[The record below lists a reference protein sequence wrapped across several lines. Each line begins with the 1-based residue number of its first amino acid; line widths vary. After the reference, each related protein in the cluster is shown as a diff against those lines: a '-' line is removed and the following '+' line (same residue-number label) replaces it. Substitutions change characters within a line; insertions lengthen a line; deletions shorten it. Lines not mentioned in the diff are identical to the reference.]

1 MIGITGGRK
10 KLISK
15 LFAGLLI
22 AASVMA
28 GIYAAAAAT
37 ATAMAA
43 SFTTA
48 ETSGHT
54 RIVEFA
60 AAVKQASTEHQAAR
74 ARCEFLTGA
83 EKNICNAEARME
95 QKRARTEARVN
106 YKGSIKP
113 PVNAGVDEPKT
124 ARDVDVALYRVH
136 RQLPD

>member
-1 MIGITGGRK
+1 M
-10 KLISK
+10 SK

-22 AASVMA
+22 VAAVMV
-28 GIYAAAAAT
+28 GIYAAAATT

-43 SFTTA
+43 GFTTA
-48 ETSGHT
+48 ETTSHT

-60 AAVKQASTEHQAAR
+60 AAVRQASTEHKAAR
-74 ARCEFLTGA
+74 ARCEFLSGA
-83 EKNICNAEARME
+83 GKDICNAGAKAE

-113 PVNAGVDEPKT
+113 PTNAGVNEPKT
-124 ARDVDVALYRVH
+124 TRDADVALFRVH